1 MAEERRYGGELP
13 GGGDSDN
20 WLEGELGSQSIG
32 ISGAIGWAKYGPELA
47 GASDFAGGI
56 GGGFLTAG
64 VELATGHDANDAMAK
79 GFANAG
85 I

>member
-1 MAEERRYGGELP
+1 MAEERGYGGELP

-56 GGGFLTAG
+56 GGDF
-64 VELATGHDANDAMAK
+64 
-79 GFANAG
+79 
-85 I
+85 